1 MKKLFVL
8 AGLFAAICF
17 ASVPAFAQGRGEQR
31 GQQPQAHTQQP
42 QGNAQRGG
50 GERGVGNGHIPA
62 HGPAPARANGRPAPT
77 RQESPNRA
85 PSQPPQQGQPSRPAD
100 QGQHPTFRDQEGHP
114 EAPHVHAEN
123 DRWIGHD
130 TGRNDPHYHLDHP
143 WEHGHFTGGFGP
155 QHVWRL
161 RGGGL
166 DRFDVGGYFF
176 QVAPY
181 DYDYARDWLWDNDDI
196 VIYDDPDHPGYYLAY
211 NVRLG
216 TYAHVLFLG
225 A

>member
-1 MKKLFVL
+1 MKKLSGLFGLLTALALASVL
-8 AGLFAAICF
+8 A
-17 ASVPAFAQGRGEQR
+17 VAQEKSGR

-62 HGPAPARANGRPAPT
+62 HGPARAPAKGRAAPT
-77 RQESPNRA
+77 RQENPNR
-85 PSQPPQQGQPSRPAD
+85 SSEPPKQSSPPEQNQRPRYNDQQ
-100 QGQHPTFRDQEGHP
+100 GHP
-114 EAPHVHAEN
+114 EGPHVHADN

-130 TGRNDPHYHLDHP
+130 TGRNDPHYHLDRP

-155 QHVWRL
+155 RHVWRL
-161 RGGGL
+161 RGGRP

-181 DYDYARDWLWDNDDI
+181 DFGYCNDWLWDNDDI

-216 TYAHVLFLG
+216 TYVHVLYLG
-225 A
+225 P

>member
-1 MKKLFVL
+1 L
-8 AGLFAAICF
+8 
-17 ASVPAFAQGRGEQR
+17 ASVSAFAQGRGEQR

-62 HGPAPARANGRPAPT
+62 HGPTRAPATGRPTPT
-77 RQESPNRA
+77 RQQNPDRGS
-85 PSQPPQQGQPSRPAD
+85 SQPPPQQGQSSHPAD
-100 QGQHPTFRDQEGHP
+100 QGQHRTYRDQEGHP

-130 TGRNDPHYHLDHP
+130 TGRNDEHYHLDRP
-143 WEHGHFTGGFGP
+143 WEHGRFTGGFGP
-155 QHVWRL
+155 RHVWRL
-161 RGGGL
+161 RGGSP

-181 DYDYARDWLWDNDDI
+181 DFDYANTWLWDNDDI

-211 NVRLG
+211 NVRTG
-216 TYAHVLFLG
+216 TYVHVLFLG